1 MVDIVATIPTSG
13 LLFIADNDS
22 GNICEDAD
30 EAAVLAFAGLARITA
45 DGHPRD
51 RDNGCSPCHKD
62 T

>member
-1 MVDIVATIPTSG
+1 MVDIVASIPTSG
-13 LLFIADNDS
+13 FLAINS

-30 EAAVLAFAGLARITA
+30 EAAVLPFAGLAGITA
-45 DGHPRD
+45 DGSRRD